1 MIINVLPV
9 NDCPDD
15 KFLNKYVRGKV
26 CAAGANKWRDL
37 GIALMGQKATT
48 DLDVI
53 RVDHPNDVKACCSRM
68 FTEWRQTTLEA
79 SWKLLIEALEEVKL
93 TELANELKELL
104 LDRPSEKKSEGIVC
118 LCLMFGQLCD
128 IVGSGVPKANLNPFF
143 LN

>member
-9 NDCPDD
+9 DDCPDD
-15 KFLNKYVRGKV
+15 KFLNKYVRVKV

-37 GIALMGQKATT
+37 GIALMGRNATA

-53 RVDHPNDVKACCSRM
+53 RVDHPFDVKACCSRM

-79 SWKLLIEALEEVKL
+79 SWKLLIEALEEVQL

-104 LDRPSEKKSEGIVC
+104 LDRPSEKKPEGIVYM
-118 LCLMFGQLCD
+118 CLMFGRLCD
-128 IVGSGVPKANLNPFF
+128 IVGSGAPKANLNPFF